1 MTTELAIATE
11 KLTAVE
17 TLVKG
22 LAEAEQKL
30 EHGYAKLAYMLEEV
44 AEKRYW
50 NGRYESFGAYLD
62 YIGGT
67 YNIGKSQLYNYR
79 SAARDLEGS
88 VTSSQMDTMGISKAL
103 VLRDAKNNTG
113 LIPEKALNAAMDPKT
128 TTDNLK
134 KLLFDAQNPIVP
146 ESGKWVKLDFSGY
159 YTEEEKQ
166 EISDAMNAA
175 RHGDP
180 VINQKLPDHM
190 QSKEV
195 LIRFAREFLAAN
207 AGSVVEGARGL

>member
-11 KLTAVE
+11 KLQAVE

-50 NGRYESFGAYLD
+50 TGTYESFGAFLD
-62 YIGGT
+62 RISGEYS
-67 YNIGKSQLYNYR
+67 IGKSQLYNYR

-88 VTSSQMDTMGISKAL
+88 VTQDQMDTMGISKAL
-103 VLRDAKNNTG
+103 VLREAKNSTG
-113 LIPEKALNAAMDPKT
+113 LIPEKALIAALEPKT
-128 TTDNLK
+128 TTDSLK
-134 KLLFDAQNPIVP
+134 KLLFESQNPVP
-146 ESGKWVKLDFSGY
+146 LSGKWRKLDFSCY
-159 YTEEEKQ
+159 YDDDEAQ
-166 EISDAMNAA
+166 EIGDAMNAA

-190 QSKEV
+190 QFKEI
-195 LIRFAREFLAAN
+195 LLRFAREFLGAHAD
-207 AGSVVEGARGL
+207 SVVEGGRGL